1 MRTPARAVSRPH
13 QRTSAAQWKKQWHGQ
28 AAKVHGPQSLGCRGQ
43 HERGYEGENWVL
55 VSPPRHG
62 QRSSRQRLVSPK
74 PSMVSA
80 LQQVLSKY
88 SRKGGKERRSLASGA
103 QNQTIWVVTIVTT
116 SLPFPWLY
124 VCKSRSVM
132 SNSLWPHGLYSP
144 WNSPRQNT
152 GVGSSLLQ
160 GIFPTQGSN
169 PGLLHC
175 RQILY
180 QLSPQGSPSHDCF
193 RPKIAYYTSIG
204 S

>member
-116 SLPFPWLY
+116 SLPFPWWEY
-124 VCKSRSVM
+124 FHQS
-132 SNSLWPHGLYSP
+132 H
-144 WNSPRQNT
+144 
-152 GVGSSLLQ
+152 
-160 GIFPTQGSN
+160 TQGLLLCG
-169 PGLLHC
+169 GLGASQVRL
-175 RQILY
+175 I
-180 QLSPQGSPSHDCF
+180 QGDQRSQS
-193 RPKIAYYTSIG
+193 
-204 S
+204 